1 MDDYEDRPAMSYEDR
16 KAMYQALQKELKMA
30 KQELAE
36 LKSLMAGWYK
46 LLHQLD
52 LTPEEVQLL
61 HSKDAQLK
69 QACTLANDSKEVE

>member
-1 MDDYEDRPAMSYEDR
+1 
-16 KAMYQALQKELKMA
+16 MYTCTKCGSKDMRHYCMNCEPSLGSVQ
-30 KQELAE
+30 QELAE

-61 HSKDAQLK
+61 HSKDAQLQ
-69 QACTLANDSKEVE
+69 QACTLANDSKEEDK

>member
-1 MDDYEDRPAMSYEDR
+1 MVAIPKESRGGKVDRCSNCTKTE
-16 KAMYQALQKELKMA
+16 
-30 KQELAE
+30 QELAE